1 MPHSAQFNLAFM
13 CACTSVHP
21 SRLGLTWRC
30 QTQAGINHH
39 LQFPRGGARAAAL
52 AHHNPPCRPSLH
64 LCCRPRPRCRPSPP
78 SITTLATRLSSAY
91 PHVLRCVTQVAC
103 WQRPKAEVRLPHRR
117 ARREVVKKAV
127 ALQSART
134 RLRTVCAPAQPS
146 HAHMMSWCAAVCAG
160 DLRAGLRCIEQPAAA
175 ASRQWTRVIHFL
187 CALLSRLSFLMCASM
202 QCAECADGSSWAGW
216 PVCGC
221 GVDSGCSLG

>member
-1 MPHSAQFNLAFM
+1 MVPPSRPYVCAPVHHFRRPVRSVPVPHSAQFNLAFM

-91 PHVLRCVTQVAC
+91 SHVLRCVTQVAC

-117 ARREVVKKAV
+117 ARREVVKKGSCV
-127 ALQSART
+127 AECPHT
-134 RLRTVCAPAQPS
+134 PS
-146 HAHMMSWCAAVCAG
+146 HCVRTSTTLACAYDELVC
-160 DLRAGLRCIEQPAAA
+160 R
-175 ASRQWTRVIHFL
+175 
-187 CALLSRLSFLMCASM
+187 
-202 QCAECADGSSWAGW
+202 
-216 PVCGC
+216 
-221 GVDSGCSLG
+221 GVRR